1 MANPKKRHS
10 PSRRDKRRANWKI
23 TAPVSG
29 ACPNCKAQ
37 VLPHRVCGACGFYN
51 GKPVL
56 TIKVKKSKQ
65 GEAPEGGASGTP
77 PPTGR

>member
-1 MANPKKRHS
+1 MANPKRRHS

-29 ACPNCKAQ
+29 ACPNCKAL

-56 TIKVKKSKQ
+56 TIKVKKKKGGQEDEGTTAQSKV
-65 GEAPEGGASGTP
+65 P
-77 PPTGR
+77 PSP